1 VDSITQA
8 ALGAAVAEAGMGR
21 RLGNKAI
28 VWGVALG
35 TLPDL
40 DVVFNLWLDHIQ
52 ELELHRGWSH
62 SLLVIAIASPFFGW
76 LIASLHKGG
85 VHRFRHFIHPCAH

>member
-1 VDSITQA
+1 
-8 ALGAAVAEAGMGR
+8 MGR

-28 VWGVALG
+28 VWGIALG

-40 DVVFNLWLDHIQ
+40 DVVFNPWLDHIQ

-76 LIASLHKGG
+76 LIACLHKGG
-85 VHRFRHFIHPCAH
+85 VTTLRAALTVFAILSTHVY

>member
-8 ALGAAVAEAGMGR
+8 ALGAAVAEAGMGGR

-28 VWGVALG
+28 LWGVALG

-40 DVVFNLWLDHIQ
+40 DVVVYPWLDHI
-52 ELELHRGWSH
+52 ERLEWHRG
-62 SLLVIAIASPFFGW
+62 
-76 LIASLHKGG
+76 
-85 VHRFRHFIHPCAH
+85 